1 MPRFI
6 VNLHR
11 HTVRIRSATI
21 KVKVPSE
28 DAIREL
34 DWTHDSFND
43 IVEWEEVDTPGNTD
57 EADIEV
63 EIDPDPAE
71 VPDVDL
77 TPDQEF
83 PVDDLQAVL
92 DYLEDPKLHMFME
105 NEIIGGE
112 TIVHYVEKL
121 KAWLESQK

>member
-1 MPRFI
+1 MILSTILWSGR
-6 VNLHR
+6 
-11 HTVRIRSATI
+11 RS
-21 KVKVPSE
+21 
-28 DAIREL
+28 
-34 DWTHDSFND
+34 
-43 IVEWEEVDTPGNTD
+43 DTPGNTD
-57 EADIEV
+57 EAEIEV

-71 VPDVDL
+71 VPDIDL

-92 DYLEDPKLHMFME
+92 DYLEDEKLH
-105 NEIIGGE
+105 GGE